1 MYKTKQLNF
10 HVIYLHSMFLQL
22 ADVQLKEGK
31 KIYFAS
37 DFHFGIPDY
46 EQTRKREVIVC
57 SWLDAIKS
65 DAQQI
70 YLVGDIFDSWMEY
83 KLVVPKGTVRFLGKL
98 AEIADAGIEIIVFT
112 GNHDLWMHGYFE
124 QELGIKVIKTAQS
137 FKINDQLFHV
147 AHGDGVC
154 SKEWKYI
161 LLKKLLH
168 STWSQFIY
176 SKLHPDLGLRLADW
190 FSRLGPKHKYVDLGM
205 KDHAEEYQILYA
217 KSCLLKKEFN
227 YFIFGHRH
235 IPLKLQLNDSSTFI
249 NLGDWISYN
258 TYAVFD
264 GKKVILE
271 KY

>member
-1 MYKTKQLNF
+1 MLF
-10 HVIYLHSMFLQL
+10 QL

-46 EQTRKREVIVC
+46 EETRKREVIVC
-57 SWLDAIKS
+57 SWLDTIKK

-83 KLVVPKGTVRFLGKL
+83 KLVAPKGTIRFLGKL
-98 AEIADAGIEIIVFT
+98 AELADAGIEIIVFT
-112 GNHDLWMHGYFE
+112 GNHDLWMHGYF
-124 QELGIKVIKTAQS
+124 QKELGIKVIKKAQS
-137 FKINDQLFHV
+137 FKVNDQHFHV

-154 SKEWKYI
+154 KKEWKYI

-168 STWSQFIY
+168 SAWSQFIY
-176 SKLHPDLGLRLADW
+176 RQLHPDVGLKLADW
-190 FSRLGPKHKYVDLGM
+190 FSRLGPKHK
-205 KDHAEEYQILYA
+205 EYQIIYA
-217 KSCLLKKEFN
+217 KACLTKTHYD

-235 IPLKLQLNDSSTFI
+235 IPLSLQLSDSSTFI

-264 GKKVILE
+264 GKKVHLE

>member
-1 MYKTKQLNF
+1 ML
-10 HVIYLHSMFLQL
+10 LQL

-46 EQTRKREVIVC
+46 EETRKREMLVC
-57 SWLDAIKS
+57 SWLDAIKN

-83 KLVVPKGTVRFLGKL
+83 KLVAPKGTVRFLGKL
-98 AEIADAGIEIIVFT
+98 AELADAGIEIILFT

-137 FKINDQLFHV
+137 FKINNQFFHV

-154 SKEWKYI
+154 KKEWKYI

-168 STWSQFIY
+168 SPWSQFIY
-176 SKLHPDLGLRLADW
+176 RQLHPDVGLKLADW
-190 FSRLGPKHKYVDLGM
+190 FSRLGPKHKYADLGM
-205 KDHAEEYQILYA
+205 KNPDDEYQLIYA
-217 KSCLLKKEFN
+217 KECLSKTHYD

-235 IPLKLQLNDSSTFI
+235 IPLSLQLSNNSTFI

-264 GKKVILE
+264 GKKAILE